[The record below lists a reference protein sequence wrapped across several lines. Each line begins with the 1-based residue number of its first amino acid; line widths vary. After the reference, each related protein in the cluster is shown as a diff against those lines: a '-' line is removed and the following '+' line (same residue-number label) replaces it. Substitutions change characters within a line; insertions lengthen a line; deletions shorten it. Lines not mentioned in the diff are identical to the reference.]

1 MVRWNSET
9 PQRCNNIIEYAY
21 RYQEQ
26 EWNMLDEFLT
36 KTHHHVITL
45 DELLRYSDGLGRD
58 SRKLQEMI
66 GGRVG
71 ISDIARDR
79 EQRLMEG
86 TAGKVWTEAR
96 KELIG
101 WCK

>member
-1 MVRWNSET
+1 MAINGGKDPRKTVLVRWNSET

-21 RYQEQ
+21 RSQEQ
-26 EWNMLDEFLT
+26 EWSMLDEFLT

-58 SRKLQEMI
+58 SRKLQ
-66 GGRVG
+66 
-71 ISDIARDR
+71 DR